1 MRKNECIA
9 MLLAGGEGRRLGVL
23 TKDLAKPA
31 VHFGGKYRII
41 DFTLSNCV
49 HSGIETVG
57 VLTQYQPLE
66 LTQHLGIG
74 TPWGLDRREGG
85 MHVLPPYVRQKG
97 GSWYKGT
104 ANAIYQN
111 MGFIE
116 RYDPEYVL
124 IISGD
129 HIYKMN
135 YDLLLEEHKKNRA
148 DATIAVISVP
158 WAEASRFGILSVD
171 EEGRVVEFAEK
182 PKKPNSNL
190 ASMGVYIF
198 SWAVLKEALIRDEE
212 ERGST
217 NDFGKD
223 IIPKL
228 LKDNARLF
236 SYQFNEY
243 WKDVGT
249 IDSLWEANMDLLENN
264 PPLKLNDRNWRIFSV
279 SPNQPAQYIA
289 PTAKVQGS
297 LINEGCV
304 IEGQV
309 NRSVLFHGARVG
321 EGSFIEDSILMP
333 GAIIGRNVKIIRAI
347 VGEGAVVDDGC
358 QVGSVEAEDI
368 AVVGSGETIRLEAE
382 LKEAEPV

>member
-31 VHFGGKYRII
+31 VPFGGKYRII
-41 DFTLSNCV
+41 DFTLSNCA

-57 VLTQYQPLE
+57 VLTQYQPLV

-74 TPWGLDRREGG
+74 SPWGLDRREGG

-97 GSWYKGT
+97 GTWYKGT

-111 MGFIE
+111 LGFIE

-135 YDLLLEEHKKNRA
+135 YDLLLESHKKTGA

-158 WAEASRFGILSVD
+158 WADAGRFGILSVD
-171 EEGRVVEFAEK
+171 EEGRVSEFAEK

-190 ASMGVYIF
+190 ASMGVYMF
-198 SWAVLKEALIRDEE
+198 TWSVLRDALVRDEAN
-212 ERGST
+212 RQSS

-223 IIPKL
+223 VIPTL
-228 LKDNARLF
+228 LAEGARLF
-236 SYQFNEY
+236 SYRFDGY

-249 IDSLWEANMDLLENN
+249 IDSLWEANMDLLEEK
-264 PPLKLNDRNWRIFSV
+264 PSLRLNDRSWRIFSAN
-279 SPNQPAQYIA
+279 PNQPAQYVA
-289 PTAKVQGS
+289 PTASVQGS

-304 IEGQV
+304 VEGVV
-309 NRSVLFHGARVG
+309 NRSVLFNGARVG
-321 EGSFIEDSILMP
+321 EGSLVEDSILMP
-333 GAIIGRNVKIIRAI
+333 GAVVGKNARIVRAI
-347 VGEGAVVDDGC
+347 VGEGAVVEDGC
-358 QVGSVEAEDI
+358 QVGAADEEEI
-368 AVVGSGETIRLEAE
+368 AVVGSGETIRPKAE

>member
-31 VHFGGKYRII
+31 VPFGGKYRII
-41 DFTLSNCV
+41 DFTLSNCA

-57 VLTQYQPLE
+57 VLTQYQPLV

-111 MGFIE
+111 IGFIE

-129 HIYKMN
+129 HIYKMD
-135 YDLLLEEHKKNRA
+135 YDQLLESHKRNRA
-148 DATIAVISVP
+148 DLTIAVISVP
-158 WAEASRFGILSVD
+158 WADASRFGILSVD
-171 EEGRVVEFAEK
+171 EEDRITAFAEK
-182 PKKPNSNL
+182 PKKPASNL
-190 ASMGVYIF
+190 ASMGVYMF
-198 SWAVLKEALIRDEE
+198 SWPVLREALMRDEANRE
-212 ERGST
+212 SS

-223 IIPKL
+223 VIPTL
-228 LKDNARLF
+228 LGDGARLYSHRF
-236 SYQFNEY
+236 EGY

-249 IDSLWEANMDLLENN
+249 IESLWESNMDLLEDR
-264 PPLKLNDRNWRIFSV
+264 PQLQLNDRAWRIFSA
-279 SPNQPAQYIA
+279 SPNQPAQFIA
-289 PTAKVQGS
+289 PGARVQGA
-297 LINEGCV
+297 LINEGCFV
-304 IEGQV
+304 EGDV
-309 NRSVLFHGARVG
+309 TRSVLFPGVQVG
-321 EGSFIEDSILMP
+321 EGAVVEDSVLMP
-333 GAIIGRNVKIIRAI
+333 GAVVGKDARVIRAI
-347 VGEGAVVDDGC
+347 VGEGAVVEAGC
-358 QVGSVEAEDI
+358 QVGSVESEDI
-368 AVVGSGETIRLEAE
+368 AVVGSGETVRSEIEMQE
-382 LKEAEPV
+382 VEPV

>member
-1 MRKNECIA
+1 MRTNECIA

-31 VHFGGKYRII
+31 VPFGGKYRII
-41 DFTLSNCV
+41 DFTLSNCA

-57 VLTQYQPLE
+57 VLTQYQPLV

-97 GSWYKGT
+97 GTWYKGT

-111 MGFIE
+111 IGFIE

-135 YDLLLEEHKKNRA
+135 YDLLLEAHKKNRA

-171 EEGRVVEFAEK
+171 EEERIVEFAEK
-182 PKKPNSNL
+182 PKKPASNL
-190 ASMGVYIF
+190 ASMGVYMF
-198 SWAVLKEALIRDEE
+198 SWQVLKDALMRDEAMK
-212 ERGST
+212 GSS

-223 IIPKL
+223 IIPTL
-228 LKDNARLF
+228 LAEGARMF
-236 SYQFNEY
+236 SYRFEGY

-249 IDSLWEANMDLLENN
+249 IDSLWESNMDLLEDE
-264 PPLKLNDRNWRIFSV
+264 PQLQLNDRTWRIYSA

-289 PTAKVQGS
+289 PSARVQS
-297 LINEGCV
+297 ALINEGCV
-304 IEGQV
+304 VEGDV
-309 NRSVLFHGARVG
+309 TRSVLFQGVRVG
-321 EGSFIEDSILMP
+321 EGSVVEDSVLMP
-333 GAIIGRNVKIIRAI
+333 GAIVGKNARVMRAI
-347 VGEGAVVDDGC
+347 VGEGAVVEDGC
-358 QVGSVEAEDI
+358 QVGTLDAGEI
-368 AVVGSGETIRLEAE
+368 AVVGDGETVKAE
-382 LKEAEPV
+382 IELREVETA

>member
-23 TKDLAKPA
+23 TKNLAKPA

-97 GSWYKGT
+97 GTWYKGT

-111 MGFIE
+111 LGFIE

-135 YDLLLEEHKKNRA
+135 YDLMLEAHKRNQA

-158 WAEASRFGILSVD
+158 WADASRFGILSVD
-171 EEGRVVEFAEK
+171 DDGRVVEFAEK

-198 SWAVLKEALIRDEE
+198 NWPVLKEALIRDEAD
-212 ERGST
+212 RHSS

-223 IIPKL
+223 IIPTL
-228 LKDNARLF
+228 LKDEARLF
-236 SYQFNEY
+236 SYQFNDY

-249 IDSLWEANMDLLENN
+249 IDSLWEANMDLLEDK
-264 PPLKLNDRNWRIFSV
+264 PSLQLNDRSWRIYTA

-289 PTAKVQGS
+289 PAARVQSS

-304 IEGQV
+304 VEGRV
-309 NRSVLFHGARVG
+309 NRSVLFPGARVG
-321 EGSFIEDSILMP
+321 EGSVVEDSILMP
-333 GAIIGRNVKIIRAI
+333 GAVIGRDARIIRAI
-347 VGEGAVVDDGC
+347 VGEVAIVHDRC
-358 QVGSVEAEDI
+358 SVGSIEAEDI
-368 AVVGSGETIRLEAE
+368 AVVGSGVTVRPEAE
-382 LKEAEPV
+382 HKEVEPV

>member
-49 HSGIETVG
+49 HSGIETIG
-57 VLTQYQPLE
+57 VLTQYQPLT

-85 MHVLPPYVRQKG
+85 MHVLPPYVRSKG

-111 MGFIE
+111 LGFIE

-135 YDLLLEEHKKNRA
+135 YDLLLEEHKKNQA

-158 WAEASRFGILSVD
+158 WADASRFGILSVD

-182 PKKPNSNL
+182 PKKPKSNL
-190 ASMGVYIF
+190 ASMGVYMF
-198 SWAVLKEALIRDEE
+198 TWAVLKEALIRDEA
-212 ERGST
+212 ERNST

-228 LKDNARLF
+228 LEDDARLF
-236 SYQFNEY
+236 SYQFNDY

-249 IDSLWEANMDLLENN
+249 IDSLWEANMDLLEDE
-264 PPLKLNDRNWRIFSV
+264 PPLQLNDRSWRIFTA
-279 SPNQPAQYIA
+279 SPNQPAQYVA
-289 PTAKVQGS
+289 PNAKVQSS

-321 EGSFIEDSILMP
+321 GGSLIEDSILMP
-333 GAIIGRNVKIIRAI
+333 GAVIGRNSKIVRAI
-347 VGEGAVVDDGC
+347 VGEGAIVGDGC
-358 QVGSVEAEDI
+358 QVGSRESEDI
-368 AVVGSGETIRLEAE
+368 AVVGSGETIFPEVV

>member
-31 VHFGGKYRII
+31 VPFGGKYRII
-41 DFTLSNCV
+41 DFTLSNCA

-57 VLTQYQPLE
+57 VLTQYQPLV

-97 GSWYKGT
+97 GTWYKGT

-111 MGFIE
+111 IGFIE

-129 HIYKMN
+129 HIYKMD
-135 YDLLLEEHKKNRA
+135 YDLLLESHKRNRA

-171 EEGRVVEFAEK
+171 DEGRIVEFAEK
-182 PKKPNSNL
+182 PKKPTSNL
-190 ASMGVYIF
+190 ASMGVYMF
-198 SWAVLKEALIRDEE
+198 SWQVLKDALVRDEA
-212 ERGST
+212 ERNSS

-223 IIPKL
+223 IIPTL
-228 LKDNARLF
+228 LAEGARMYSHRF
-236 SYQFNEY
+236 EGY

-249 IDSLWEANMDLLENN
+249 IDSLWESNMDLLEDR
-264 PPLKLNDRNWRIFSV
+264 PQLQLNDSSWRIFTA

-289 PTAKVQGS
+289 PTARVQGA
-297 LINEGCV
+297 LINEGCFV
-304 IEGQV
+304 EGDV
-309 NRSVLFHGARVG
+309 NRSVLFPGVQVG
-321 EGSFIEDSILMP
+321 EGSVIEDSVLMP
-333 GAIIGRNVKIIRAI
+333 GAVIGKNARIIRAI
-347 VGEGAVVDDGC
+347 VGEGAVVEDGC
-358 QVGSVEAEDI
+358 QVGSLDAEEI
-368 AVVGSGETIRLEAE
+368 AVVGNGETIKVE
-382 LKEAEPV
+382 LQEVEPV

>member
-1 MRKNECIA
+1 MRTNECIA

-31 VHFGGKYRII
+31 VPFGGKYRII
-41 DFTLSNCV
+41 DFTLSNCA

-57 VLTQYQPLE
+57 VLTQYQPLV

-97 GSWYKGT
+97 GTWYKGT

-111 MGFIE
+111 IGFIE

-135 YDLLLEEHKKNRA
+135 YDLLLEAHKNNRA

-171 EEGRVVEFAEK
+171 EEGRIVEFAEK
-182 PKKPNSNL
+182 PKKPSSNL
-190 ASMGVYIF
+190 ASMGVYMF
-198 SWAVLKEALIRDEE
+198 SWQVLKDALLRDEAE
-212 ERGST
+212 KSSS

-223 IIPKL
+223 IIPRL
-228 LKDNARLF
+228 LAEGARMY
-236 SYQFNEY
+236 SYRFEGY

-249 IDSLWEANMDLLENN
+249 IDSLWESNMDLLEDK
-264 PPLKLNDRNWRIFSV
+264 PQLQLNDRTWRIFSA

-289 PTAKVQGS
+289 PSARVQS
-297 LINEGCV
+297 ALINEGCV
-304 IEGQV
+304 VEGDV
-309 NRSVLFHGARVG
+309 TRSVLFPGVRVG
-321 EGSFIEDSILMP
+321 EGSIVEDSVLMP
-333 GAIIGRNVKIIRAI
+333 GATVGKNARVVRAI
-347 VGEGAVVDDGC
+347 VGEGAVVEDGC
-358 QVGSVEAEDI
+358 QVGMPDADEIS
-368 AVVGSGETIRLEAE
+368 VVGDGETVKADIE
-382 LKEAEPV
+382 LQEVESA

>member
-1 MRKNECIA
+1 MHKNECIA

-111 MGFIE
+111 LGFIE

-135 YDLLLEEHKKNRA
+135 YDLLLDAHKKNRA
-148 DATIAVISVP
+148 DATLAVISVP
-158 WAEASRFGILSVD
+158 WAEANRFGILSVD
-171 EEGRVVEFAEK
+171 EDGRVIEFAEK
-182 PKKPNSNL
+182 PKKPSSNL
-190 ASMGVYIF
+190 ASMGVYMF
-198 SWAVLKEALIRDEE
+198 SWPVLKEALFRDEA
-212 ERGST
+212 ERQSS

-223 IIPKL
+223 IIPTL
-228 LKDNARLF
+228 LEEGARLF
-236 SYQFNEY
+236 SYQFDGY

-249 IDSLWEANMDLLENN
+249 IDSLWEANMDLLEEQ
-264 PPLKLNDRNWRIFSV
+264 PSLQLNDRSWRIFSA
-279 SPNQPAQYIA
+279 SPNQPAQYVA
-289 PTAKVQGS
+289 PTARIQGS

-304 IEGQV
+304 VEGQV
-309 NRSVLFHGARVG
+309 NRSVLFHGARVS
-321 EGSFIEDSILMP
+321 EGSLVEDSILMP
-333 GAIIGRNVKIIRAI
+333 GAIIGKDARIIRAI
-347 VGEGAVVDDGC
+347 VGENAVVGDGC
-358 QVGSVEAEDI
+358 LVGSVDSEDI
-368 AVVGSGETIRLEAE
+368 AVVGSGETIRPEAE

>member
-1 MRKNECIA
+1 MRTNECIA

-31 VHFGGKYRII
+31 VPFGGKYRII
-41 DFTLSNCV
+41 DFTLSNCA

-57 VLTQYQPLE
+57 VLTQYQPLV

-97 GSWYKGT
+97 GTWYKGT

-111 MGFIE
+111 IGFIE

-135 YDLLLEEHKKNRA
+135 YDLLLESHKNSRA

-158 WAEASRFGILSVD
+158 WAEASRFGILSID
-171 EEGRVVEFAEK
+171 DDGRIVEFAEK
-182 PKKPNSNL
+182 PKKPTSNL
-190 ASMGVYIF
+190 ASMGVYMF
-198 SWAVLKEALIRDEE
+198 SWPVLKDALIRDEAE
-212 ERGST
+212 KGSS

-223 IIPKL
+223 IIPTL
-228 LKDNARLF
+228 LKEGARMF
-236 SYQFNEY
+236 SYRFEGY

-249 IDSLWEANMDLLENN
+249 IDSLWESNMDLLEDK
-264 PPLKLNDRNWRIFSV
+264 PQLQLNDRSWRIFTA

-289 PTAKVQGS
+289 PYARVQS
-297 LINEGCV
+297 ALINEGCFV
-304 IEGQV
+304 EGDV
-309 NRSVLFHGARVG
+309 TRSVLFPGVRVG
-321 EGSFIEDSILMP
+321 EGSIVEDSVLMP
-333 GAIIGRNVKIIRAI
+333 GATVGKNARIVRAI
-347 VGEGAVVDDGC
+347 VGEGAAVEDGC
-358 QVGSVEAEDI
+358 QVGALDAEEI
-368 AVVGSGETIRLEAE
+368 AVVGSGETVKAE
-382 LKEAEPV
+382 IELQEVEPV

>member
-171 EEGRVVEFAEK
+171 EDGRVVEFAEK

-198 SWAVLKEALIRDEE
+198 SWSVLKEALIQDEE
-212 ERGST
+212 ERHST

-236 SYQFNEY
+236 SYQFTDY

-249 IDSLWEANMDLLENN
+249 IDSLWEANMDLLQEK
-264 PPLKLNDRNWRIFSV
+264 PPLQLNDRNWRIFSA

-289 PTAKVQGS
+289 PNATVRGS

-304 IEGQV
+304 VEGEV
-309 NRSVLFHGARVG
+309 NRSVLFHGTRVG
-321 EGSFIEDSILMP
+321 EGSFVEDSILMP
-333 GAIIGRNVKIIRAI
+333 GAIIGRDVKIIRAI
-347 VGEGAVVDDGC
+347 VGEGAVVGDGC
-358 QVGSVEAEDI
+358 QVGSIEAEDI

>member
-31 VHFGGKYRII
+31 VPFGGKYRII

-57 VLTQYQPLE
+57 VLTQYQPLV

-97 GSWYKGT
+97 GTWYKGT

-158 WAEASRFGILSVD
+158 WADASRFGILKVD
-171 EEGRVVEFAEK
+171 EDGRVAEFAEK
-182 PKKPNSNL
+182 PKKPTSNL
-190 ASMGVYIF
+190 ASMGVYMF
-198 SWAVLKEALIRDEE
+198 NWQVLKEALVRDESE
-212 ERGST
+212 KSSS

-223 IIPKL
+223 IIPTML
-228 LKDNARLF
+228 AEGARLF

-249 IDSLWEANMDLLENN
+249 IDSLWEANMDLLEDK
-264 PPLKLNDRNWRIFSV
+264 PSLRLNDRSWRIFSAN
-279 SPNQPAQYIA
+279 PNQPAQYVA
-289 PTAKVQGS
+289 PTARVQGS

-304 IEGQV
+304 VEGQV
-309 NRSVLFHGARVG
+309 NRSVLFHGARIG
-321 EGSFIEDSILMP
+321 EGSIVEDSILMP
-333 GAIIGRNVKIIRAI
+333 GATIGKDCRIIRAI
-347 VGEGAVVDDGC
+347 VGEGASVGDGC
-358 QVGSVEAEDI
+358 NVGAALAEDI
-368 AVVGSGETIRLEAE
+368 AVVGSGETIRPEAE

>member
-31 VHFGGKYRII
+31 VPFGGKYRII
-41 DFTLSNCV
+41 DFTLSNCA

-57 VLTQYQPLE
+57 VLTQYQPLV

-74 TPWGLDRREGG
+74 APWGLDRREGG

-97 GSWYKGT
+97 GTWYKGT

-111 MGFIE
+111 IGFIE

-129 HIYKMN
+129 HIYKMD
-135 YDLLLEEHKKNRA
+135 YDLLLESHKRNGA

-171 EEGRVVEFAEK
+171 DEGRIVEFAEK
-182 PKKPNSNL
+182 PKKPTSNL
-190 ASMGVYIF
+190 ASMGVYMF
-198 SWAVLKEALIRDEE
+198 SWQVLKDALVRDEA
-212 ERGST
+212 ERNSS

-223 IIPKL
+223 IIPTL
-228 LKDNARLF
+228 LAEGARMYAHRF
-236 SYQFNEY
+236 EGY

-249 IDSLWEANMDLLENN
+249 IDSLWESNMDLLEDR
-264 PPLKLNDRNWRIFSV
+264 PQLQLNDRSWRIFSA

-289 PTAKVQGS
+289 PTARVQGA
-297 LINEGCV
+297 LINEGCFV
-304 IEGQV
+304 EGDV
-309 NRSVLFHGARVG
+309 SRSVLFPGVQVG
-321 EGSFIEDSILMP
+321 EGSVVEDSVLMP
-333 GAIIGRNVKIIRAI
+333 GAIVGKNARIVRAI
-347 VGEGAVVDDGC
+347 VGEGAVVEDGC
-358 QVGSVEAEDI
+358 LVGSQDAEDI
-368 AVVGSGETIRLEAE
+368 AVVGSGETVKVE
-382 LKEAEPV
+382 LQEVEPV